1 MPSERP
7 SGHGER
13 NLLIAVAFLAVTAG
27 LTAFGAAW
35 IAGFVL
41 DKTGDSNAM
50 ALLIG
55 ANRVASDSA
64 DLERHLNSAQTAL
77 KSVRDLGWAMS
88 IGCLGVA
95 FAVGVRVF
103 RRPDE
108 QNAS

>member
-1 MPSERP
+1 MRNAPPSA
-7 SGHGER
+7 HGER
-13 NLLIAVAFLAVTAG
+13 NLLIAVSFLAITAG

-35 IAGFVL
+35 IAGYVL

-64 DLERHLNSAQTAL
+64 DLERQLNSAQTAL
-77 KSVRDLGWAMS
+77 KAVKDLGWAMS
-88 IGCLGVA
+88 IGCIGIS

-103 RRPDE
+103 G
-108 QNAS
+108 QNKGDAD

>member
-1 MPSERP
+1 MANERP

-27 LTAFGAAW
+27 LTATGAAW

-55 ANRVASDSA
+55 ANKVASDSA
-64 DLERHLNSAQTAL
+64 DLERQLNSAQVAL
-77 KSVRDLGWAMS
+77 RTVRDLGWAMS
-88 IGCLGVA
+88 VGCLGIS
-95 FAVGVRVF
+95 FSVGVRVF
-103 RRPDE
+103 GRPRN
-108 QNAS
+108 QNVS

>member
-1 MPSERP
+1 MANERP
-7 SGHGER
+7 NGTGER

-27 LTAFGAAW
+27 LTSFAAAY

-64 DLERHLNSAQTAL
+64 DLERQLNSAQAAL
-77 KSVRDLGWAMS
+77 KSVQELGWAMT
-88 IGCLGVA
+88 IGCLGIA
-95 FAVGVRVF
+95 FSVGIRVF
-103 RRPDE
+103 RRPDN